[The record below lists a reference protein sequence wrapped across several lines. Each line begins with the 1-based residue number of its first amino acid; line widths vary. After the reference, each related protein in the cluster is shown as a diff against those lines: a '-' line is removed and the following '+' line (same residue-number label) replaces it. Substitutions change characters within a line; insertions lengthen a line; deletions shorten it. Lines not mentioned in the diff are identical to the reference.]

1 MQFTCPTQD
10 ANAARYPPNSDGSR
24 AGMQDPNNKG
34 AGAGFPVAD
43 CDGVASPL
51 RMDVHMPSCY
61 DPGAGLDAFTSN
73 MKFPSDSGQGN
84 GKQDCPEGWDH
95 LPHLFFEVY
104 WDTLKFTDMWERDGE
119 TQPFVLANGDRTGFS
134 LHGDFVA
141 GWDEATLRTIIEG
154 CDAGDSG
161 MDRCPDPGPL
171 NTGDKCGIPAAYP
184 DPEGEWLGKLPG
196 ENPVTGWG
204 V

>member
-1 MQFTCPTQD
+1 
-10 ANAARYPPNSDGSR
+10 
-24 AGMQDPNNKG
+24 
-34 AGAGFPVAD
+34 
-43 CDGVASPL
+43 
-51 RMDVHMPSCY
+51 
-61 DPGAGLDAFTSN
+61 
-73 MKFPSDSGQGN
+73 
-84 GKQDCPEGWDH
+84 
-95 LPHLFFEVY
+95 
-104 WDTLKFTDMWERDGE
+104 MWERDGE

-184 DPEGEWLGKLPG
+184 DPEGEWLEKLPG